1 MEVVLTE
8 DVVGLGDI
16 GEKVKVRPGY
26 ARNFLVPRGLAV
38 EIGTT
43 GAKEAAHRM
52 RLLEA
57 KRKRLQGDAQTLG
70 SRLESSELKLAI
82 RVGKGGRVFGS
93 VTARDLAVK
102 LTELGFD
109 IDRRRIQLAE
119 PLKRVGEHK
128 VKVKLH
134 PEVFAELK
142 VTIEALEA
150 TKDQEMQEVDFAKQ
164 AIEKAVSEKDSEN
177 NN

>member
-52 RLLEA
+52 RQLET
-57 KRKRLQGDAQTLG
+57 KRNRMKGDAQ
-70 SRLESSELKLAI
+70 SVASKLEAAVIAVSL

-93 VTARDLAVK
+93 LSSRDIANK
-102 LTELGFD
+102 LLELGFEL
-109 IDRRRIQLAE
+109 DRRRIQLLE
-119 PLKRVGEHK
+119 PIKRVGEHK

-134 PEVFAELK
+134 PEVLAELK
-142 VTIEALEA
+142 IVVTALEA
-150 TKDQEMQEVDFAKQ
+150 TKEQEQQEVELAKK
-164 AIEKAVSEKDSEN
+164 AIEEAVEDRNSEE
-177 NN
+177 

>member
-16 GEKVKVRPGY
+16 GERVKVRPGY
-26 ARNFLVPRGLAV
+26 ARNFLVPKGWAV

-43 GAKEAAHRM
+43 GAKEAAHKM
-52 RLLEA
+52 RLLEKKRNTLKGEAEALA
-57 KRKRLQGDAQTLG
+57 KK
-70 SRLESSELKLAI
+70 LEASDINVSL

-93 VTARDLAVK
+93 LSTRDIASK
-102 LTELGFD
+102 LSELNFE
-109 IDRRRIQLAE
+109 IDRRRIQLLE
-119 PLKRVGEHK
+119 PIKRVGEHK

-142 VTIEALEA
+142 VIVGALEA
-150 TKDQEMQEVDFAKQ
+150 TKEQEQQEVSLAKR
-164 AIEKAVSEKDSEN
+164 AIEEAVEEKFGEE
-177 NN
+177 

>member
-43 GAKEAAHRM
+43 GAKEAAHKM
-52 RLLEA
+52 RQLETKRKKLKGDADGLAKRLEA
-57 KRKRLQGDAQTLG
+57 AVITLG
-70 SRLESSELKLAI
+70 L

-93 VTARDLAVK
+93 VTARDVSTK
-102 LTELGFD
+102 LTDLGFE
-109 IDRRRIQLAE
+109 IDRRRVQIIE
-119 PLKRVGEHK
+119 PIKRVGEHK

-134 PEVFAELK
+134 PEVFAEIK

-150 TKDQEMQEVDFAKQ
+150 TKEQEIQEADFARKS
-164 AIEKAVSEKDSEN
+164 IERAVEEKSAEE
-177 NN
+177 